1 VVRHGEVLLALGSI
15 LLVDQALK
23 AAVLRAGRA
32 VGLGPFIQI
41 RSARSRGP
49 LAATVGVRPSL
60 LMVAWSGIALAVL
73 FVAPRAGLVDTSLA
87 RIAMGAALGGAA
99 SNLLDLV
106 VRGCVID
113 YVDVRVWPV
122 FNLGDAAIVTGVL
135 VALAAG

>member
-1 VVRHGEVLLALGSI
+1 
-15 LLVDQALK
+15 
-23 AAVLRAGRA
+23 
-32 VGLGPFIQI
+32 
-41 RSARSRGP
+41 
-49 LAATVGVRPSL
+49 
-60 LMVAWSGIALAVL
+60 M
-73 FVAPRAGLVDTSLA
+73 APRAGLVDTSLA

-135 VALAAG
+135 VALAVG